1 MRPEWK
7 LTESGDEGPAR
18 VVATFLTRERA
29 DRAVQA
35 LERAGVAA
43 DRIRVD
49 DPGDRLAAL
58 EGEARREIDEAWAGP
73 SVGLATRGQTRWAAR
88 GAVVGGLIG
97 AVLVFVGF
105 IPFPGLTL
113 IPRLILCGAV
123 GIAAGSTI
131 GLIVG
136 GGWGPRIEREYV
148 SDAQRGVTVSVSS
161 LQRDEIA
168 ASRRLLEGQ
177 RPVRVDEYGPKGEPQ
192 IGDVRPGEGPPAP
205 TG

>member
-7 LTESGDEGPAR
+7 MSEEGEAGPAS
-18 VVATFLTRERA
+18 VVATFATREGA
-29 DRAVQA
+29 DRAV
-35 LERAGVAA
+35 ERLRREGIGS

-49 DPGDRLAAL
+49 APSDRLAAL
-58 EGEARREIDEAWAGP
+58 EGEARQEIDEAWAGP
-73 SVGLATRGQTRWAAR
+73 SIGLTTRAQTKWAA
-88 GAVVGGLIG
+88 GGVVLGGMIG

-123 GIAAGSTI
+123 GIGAGATI

-148 SDAQRGVTVSVSS
+148 SGAQQGDTVSVTSFAP
-161 LQRDEIA
+161 DDIA
-168 ASRRLLEGQ
+168 KARRILEGQ
-177 RPVRVDEYGPKGEPQ
+177 RPVRLDEYGPKGEPRL
-192 IGDVRPGEGPPAP
+192 GDVRPGEPPPA
-205 TG
+205 TV